1 MELKQ
6 DKETCKLS
14 VISQTPTN
22 WSDWGGL
29 WTPCAGSV
37 SPWNTHLGSEE
48 YEPNGE
54 HLCFKEKS
62 LQCTCLYSDAQ
73 PLTCMTHDS
82 RTLFHQASNKYQ
94 YSGANDY
101 AHLHAA
107 VVMQFQSVLFRPLLD
122 VLQGCQEK
130 TSM

>member
-14 VISQTPTN
+14 VISQVPTN

-37 SPWNTHLGSEE
+37 SPWTTHLGSEE

-54 HLCFKEKS
+54 HMVTMVS
-62 LQCTCLYSDAQ
+62 PVRA
-73 PLTCMTHDS
+73 
-82 RTLFHQASNKYQ
+82 ASHAVTATTY
-94 YSGANDY
+94 
-101 AHLHAA
+101 LH
-107 VVMQFQSVLFRPLLD
+107 
-122 VLQGCQEK
+122 K
-130 TSM
+130 TGQLRLPSTQRLGHKD